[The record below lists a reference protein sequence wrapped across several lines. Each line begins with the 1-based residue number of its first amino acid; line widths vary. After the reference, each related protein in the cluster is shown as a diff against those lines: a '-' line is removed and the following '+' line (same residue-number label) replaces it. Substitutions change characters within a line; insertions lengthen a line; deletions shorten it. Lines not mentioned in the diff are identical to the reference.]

1 MKTIVI
7 ASFAGG
13 VGKTITA
20 HSLATAMCEYGQK
33 TLLIDADPNAT
44 LTFLCGVENPRF
56 TLLEVINGSSLQR
69 SVVSTGERFSLLPG
83 SARLNEISEFT
94 SLPVSEDFDLSV
106 VDTASSLNPL
116 AVSLIKVAEL
126 IVVPVS
132 DSISSIR
139 AALHIRD
146 FVGLENVNKIRILD
160 CGMNIERKAQLSSD
174 FEVLETVI
182 RRGEEIRVNELNK
195 VSVLTSAPNSAIAS
209 DYREIG
215 YSILEELGMI

>member
-13 VGKTITA
+13 VGKTTTA

-56 TLLEVINGSSLQR
+56 TLLEVLNGSSLQR

-94 SLPVSEDFDLSV
+94 SLPEGKDFDLSV

>member
-13 VGKTITA
+13 VGKTTTA

-56 TLLEVINGSSLQR
+56 TLLEVINGSSLQS

-94 SLPVSEDFDLSV
+94 SLPEGKDFDLSV

-116 AVSLIKVAEL
+116 AVSLIEAADL

-146 FVGLENVNKIRILD
+146 FVGLENVKKIRILD
-160 CGMNIERKAQLSSD
+160 CGMNIEKKAQLSSD

-182 RRGEEIRVNELNK
+182 RRGEEISENELNK

>member
-13 VGKTITA
+13 VGKTTTA

-94 SLPVSEDFDLSV
+94 SLPEGKDFDLSV

-182 RRGEEIRVNELNK
+182 RRGEEIRVHELNK

>member
-13 VGKTITA
+13 VGKTTTA

-56 TLLEVINGSSLQR
+56 TLLEVLNGSSLQR

-94 SLPVSEDFDLSV
+94 SLPEGKDFDLSV

-160 CGMNIERKAQLSSD
+160 FGMNIERKAQLSSD

-182 RRGEEIRVNELNK
+182 RRGEEIGRAHV
-195 VSVLTSAPNSAIAS
+195 
-209 DYREIG
+209 
-215 YSILEELGMI
+215 

>member
-13 VGKTITA
+13 VGKTTTA

-56 TLLEVINGSSLQR
+56 TLLEVLNGSSLQR

-94 SLPVSEDFDLSV
+94 SLPEGEDFDLSV

-116 AVSLIKVAEL
+116 AVSLMKVAEL